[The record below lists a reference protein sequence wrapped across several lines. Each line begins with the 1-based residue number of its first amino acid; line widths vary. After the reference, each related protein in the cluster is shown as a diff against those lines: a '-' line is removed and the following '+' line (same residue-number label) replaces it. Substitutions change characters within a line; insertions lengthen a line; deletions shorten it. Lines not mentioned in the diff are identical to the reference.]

1 MRPVVKK
8 RIVILCVYREGTE
21 RCTVIGIVVRRLP
34 RDRERL
40 VFQKKDGMKRCLK
53 GMTGWA

>member
-8 RIVILCVYREGTE
+8 RIVILCVYREGME
-21 RCTVIGIVVRRLP
+21 RYMLIGTVVRRLP

-40 VFQKKDGMKRCLK
+40 VFQKKDGMKSCLK